1 MFDFKDTIKFLQ
13 QWLDKNGTIA
23 ENDTAKLSQF
33 MEEFGDY
40 GDYME
45 DYNVII
51 NHLICTT

>member
-23 ENDTAKLSQF
+23 ESDTAKLSQF

-40 GDYME
+40 GRLYGGPSM
-45 DYNVII
+45 
-51 NHLICTT
+51 

>member
-1 MFDFKDTIKFLQ
+1 MFDHKDTIKFLQ

-40 GDYME
+40 GRF
-45 DYNVII
+45 
-51 NHLICTT
+51 LIVKTYVTL